1 MWKQKRREMKTRKRP
16 TLLIGRRTRTFLWF
30 QWVPEFGWNSK
41 PHRFPY
47 LLDEFQDESATLSIH
62 LTMCLFLFFLLFSF
76 TGSLPAVSD
85 GFDNFHPPSTPLS
98 AHPPSSYAIHSQH
111 QQHHHQQQQQQ
122 QQQLYS
128 NAAAML
134 HPRGPT
140 LAPQQLHLHSAIA
153 GSPANAH
160 HHQFHHHHSAGPSSA
175 MAALLS
181 GGGPSVPTSVIQAP
195 STASPISSGGGS
207 PSGGEDSYFSE
218 LYNLGGGV
226 GVGGGYSGQSGLE
239 SPHRRKKMKKQRNP
253 DGPDGCPSGKRKNR
267 EGTRLDLFN
276 IQAVD

>member
-1 MWKQKRREMKTRKRP
+1 M
-16 TLLIGRRTRTFLWF
+16 
-30 QWVPEFGWNSK
+30 
-41 PHRFPY
+41 
-47 LLDEFQDESATLSIH
+47 
-62 LTMCLFLFFLLFSF
+62 MCLFVFCLFPRFFLPLP
-76 TGSLPAVSD
+76 GPHPAVSD

-98 AHPPSSYAIHSQH
+98 AHPPASYSIHSQ
-111 QQHHHQQQQQQ
+111 QQHHQQQQQQQQ

-128 NAAAML
+128 NGPAGML
-134 HPRGPT
+134 SSRPGPT
-140 LAPQQLHLHSAIA
+140 PQPLHIHPSIP
-153 GSPANAH
+153 GSPVNAH
-160 HHQFHHHHSAGPSSA
+160 HHQFHHHHHHNAGPSSA

-207 PSGGEDSYFSE
+207 PSGGEDNYFSE
-218 LYNLGGGV
+218 LYNLGG

-267 EGTRLDLFN
+267 EGNNLDQYLPVSPIDDIYN
-276 IQAVD
+276 